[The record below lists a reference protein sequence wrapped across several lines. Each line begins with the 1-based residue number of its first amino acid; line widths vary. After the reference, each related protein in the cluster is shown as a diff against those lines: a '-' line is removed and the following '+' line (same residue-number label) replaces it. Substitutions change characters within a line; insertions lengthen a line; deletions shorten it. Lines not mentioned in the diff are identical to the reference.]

1 MLNAPIAAA
10 EGFHV
15 PDTQPQLSTSTVKSL
30 NFREIWAIIY
40 RSRWWVVGIVGG
52 SILLAV
58 AYALLTTRLYDS
70 SVSIE
75 VRQEAEKVLGTE
87 ADREGAASKS
97 DTDRFQQTQLD
108 IIRSRGVATAVA
120 QSLGFF
126 RGGSF
131 FDRMKIKDPEASED
145 SRISLEQR
153 RHEAVINA
161 LRKNLK
167 VEYTGNTRIA
177 QLTFR
182 SPDAELSAQVANSYA
197 DNYIRSNLTR
207 KFNSSSYAL
216 DFLRN
221 QLREA
226 QGRLEVSEQDALRY
240 ARETRI
246 VDVSSGATGS
256 TDTARPQSL
265 VTAQL
270 VQLNQVY
277 ATAVAERIQAQQRWE
292 RIAAL
297 PVMTIPEVLAN
308 PAIQTLL
315 DRRAQARA
323 TYEQQRQTRQED
335 YPAVRDAR
343 AQVTELNAQVSTIA
357 ANIRSS
363 VRAPYDVALA
373 RERQISAEIERLKSS
388 TLTEQN
394 QGIQLS
400 ILRREADT
408 NRQQYDAL
416 LRRYNAL
423 NAESGVQTN
432 NLSIVDRA
440 DVPQRPAW
448 PKLPLVLAL
457 ALAVG
462 LVLSAIVI
470 ILREQLFDA
479 VRIPEDVTDRLNM
492 PLIGTVPQVDDARA
506 QLADPKSA
514 ISESYGSIRTMLSL
528 ATASGLPRS
537 LMVTSAQAGEGKSTA
552 CYALAISLAR
562 AGIRVLVV
570 DIDIRRPNMHNL
582 FDLPNTVGVTNVI
595 AGQVSIEDATTSI
608 PSLSVDVLTT
618 GGTAPNPAELINS
631 KQMLRLIDETT
642 QKYDIVLFDS
652 APVLAL
658 ADAVILSARV
668 DATVFVIE
676 TGRNTV
682 RNVIGA
688 TNRLRSLDSN
698 IVGAILTK
706 FDPGRLGY
714 GNGDDYAYTYRYD
727 YSDKA
732 GR

>member
-15 PDTQPQLSTSTVKSL
+15 AVAEPTSPAPAIKSL
-30 NFREIWAIIY
+30 NLREISAIVY
-40 RSRWWVVGIVGG
+40 RSRWWVAGIVGA
-52 SILLAV
+52 SIILAI

-70 SVSIE
+70 AVSIE

-87 ADREGAASKS
+87 ADREGAASKG
-97 DTDRFQQTQLD
+97 DTDRFLQTQLD

-120 QSLGFF
+120 QSLGLF
-126 RGGSF
+126 RGDDF
-131 FDRMKIKDPEASED
+131 FTRMKVDVPEAAAG
-145 SRISLEQR
+145 SRVSPEQIR
-153 RHEAVINA
+153 RETVIA
-161 LRKNLK
+161 TLQKKLR

-177 QLTFR
+177 ELTFR
-182 SPDAELSAQVANSYA
+182 SPDPELAAQIANAYA

-207 KFNSSSYAL
+207 KFSSSSYAL

-226 QGRLEVSEQDALRY
+226 QGRLEASEQDALRY

-246 VDVSSGATGS
+246 VDASNGATGS
-256 TDTARPQSL
+256 GDTSRPQSL

-270 VQLNQVY
+270 VQLNMVY

-292 RIAAL
+292 QVATL
-297 PVMTIPEVLAN
+297 PLMTIPEVLAN
-308 PAIQTLL
+308 PAIATLL

-323 TYEQQRQTRQED
+323 TYEQQRATRQEG
-335 YPAVRDAR
+335 YPAVRDA
-343 AQVTELNAQVSTIA
+343 NAQVNELNSQIATIA
-357 ANIRSS
+357 SNIRKS
-363 VRAPYDVALA
+363 VRTPYDVARA
-373 RERQISAEIERLKSS
+373 REQQIGLQIERLKSS

-423 NAESGVQTN
+423 NAEAGVQTN
-432 NLSIVDRA
+432 NLSVVDRA
-440 DVPQRPAW
+440 DVPRRPAW
-448 PKLPLVLAL
+448 PRLPLVLAL
-457 ALAVG
+457 AIAAG
-462 LVLSAIVI
+462 LVLSAIII

-479 VRIPEDVTDRLNM
+479 VRTPDDVTDRLNL
-492 PLIGTVPQVDDARA
+492 PLIGTVPLIDDVRT
-506 QLADPKSA
+506 QLTDPKSA
-514 ISESYGSIRTMLSL
+514 ISEAYGSIRTMMSL
-528 ATASGLPRS
+528 ATNTGLPRT

-562 AGIRVLVV
+562 AGVRVLVV
-570 DIDIRRPNMHNL
+570 DVDIRRPNMHNL
-582 FDLPNTVGVTNVI
+582 FNLPNKVGVTNVL
-595 AGQVSIEDATTSI
+595 AGQMSIAEATTSV
-608 PSLSVDVLTT
+608 SDLSVDVLTS

-631 KQMLRLIDETT
+631 GQMTRLIQEASEA
-642 QKYDIVLFDS
+642 YDLVLFDS

-658 ADAVILSARV
+658 ADAVILSSRV
-668 DATVFVIE
+668 NATIFVIE
-676 TGRNTV
+676 SGRNTV
-682 RNVIGA
+682 RNVVGA
-688 TNRLRSLDSN
+688 ISRLRSSEST
-698 IVGAILTK
+698 VAGVVLTK

-714 GNGDDYAYTYRYD
+714 GTGDDYAYVYRYD
-727 YSDKA
+727 YGDKA
-732 GR
+732 R